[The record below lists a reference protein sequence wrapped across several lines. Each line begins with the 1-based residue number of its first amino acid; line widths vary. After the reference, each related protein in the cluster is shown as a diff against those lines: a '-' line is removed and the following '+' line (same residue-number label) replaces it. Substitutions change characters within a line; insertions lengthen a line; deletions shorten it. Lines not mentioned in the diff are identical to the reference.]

1 MADAIQDQLLIL
13 YGSQTGTAQDLAERI
28 SRQGR
33 RRHFKMK
40 VLPMD
45 SYDKVFTAVII
56 IIIICVSL
64 VSINL

>member
-1 MADAIQDQLLIL
+1 MAEASQVNQLLIL

-56 IIIICVSL
+56 IIICVSL